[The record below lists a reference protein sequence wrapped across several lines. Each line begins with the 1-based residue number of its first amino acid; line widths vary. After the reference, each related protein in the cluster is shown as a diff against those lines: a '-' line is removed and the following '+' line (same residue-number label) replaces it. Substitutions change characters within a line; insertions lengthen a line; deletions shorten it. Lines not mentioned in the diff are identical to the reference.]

1 MDKTNMVKFR
11 LICKNIRAKT
21 DYITMLQ
28 NNLNRSIK
36 ATLFIFILLGTSF
49 CAKAQYYFFDD
60 DYYDGD
66 VLFEAGI
73 SVNAMNSLTDLAGKK
88 GIGKRFLKDLNT
100 GQTHASFGVFGS
112 ATYKNAIA
120 LRVEGTYGKVSS
132 RDELLR
138 GITDIAKERYNRNL
152 DFRSNIYEAAAIL
165 EIHPVYMFIN
175 WASRDDLPPRYS
187 PYIAGGIGYF
197 SFNPQGTI
205 PGTKSWVNLQPLHT
219 EGQGFPTHPDRPN
232 YKLKQ
237 VNFPL
242 GAGVKYEA
250 SRLLNF
256 RLEVL
261 HRFLRT
267 DYLDDLS
274 SRYIDPAEFAL
285 YLPASKAALAV
296 RMADKQINPVAIP
309 STGRKRGTVTEND
322 GYFTVGLKMSLV
334 IGRSKAVF

>member
-1 MDKTNMVKFR
+1 
-11 LICKNIRAKT
+11 
-21 DYITMLQ
+21 MLQ
-28 NNLNRSIK
+28 NNLNRFTK
-36 ATLFIFILLGTSF
+36 VTLFLFILLGSSF
-49 CAKAQYYFFDD
+49 CGQAQYYFFDD
-60 DYYDGD
+60 DYYDSD

-88 GIGKRFLKDLNT
+88 GIGKRFLKDLNV

-120 LRVEGTYGKVSS
+120 LRVEGTYGKVSN
-132 RDELLR
+132 RDELLV

-152 DFRSNIYEAAAIL
+152 DFRSTIYEASAVI
-165 EIHPVYMFIN
+165 EIHPVFMFIN
-175 WASRDDLPPRYS
+175 WASRDDVPPRYS
-187 PYIAGGIGYF
+187 PYLAGGVGYF

-205 PGTKSWVNLQPLHT
+205 PGTRTWVNLQPLST
-219 EGQGFPTHPDRPN
+219 EGQGFPTHPDRPI

-237 VNFPL
+237 LSFPL

-250 SRLLNF
+250 SRLVNF

-274 SRYIDPAEFAL
+274 TRYIDPAEFAL
-285 YLPASKAALAV
+285 YLPANKAALAA
-296 RMADKQINPVAIP
+296 RLADKQINPVAIP

-322 GYFTVGLKMSLV
+322 GFFTVGLKMSLV